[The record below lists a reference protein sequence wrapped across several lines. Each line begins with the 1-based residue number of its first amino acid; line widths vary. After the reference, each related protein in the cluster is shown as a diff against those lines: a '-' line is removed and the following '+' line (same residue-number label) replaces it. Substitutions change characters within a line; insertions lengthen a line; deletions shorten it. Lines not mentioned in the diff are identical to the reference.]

1 MDCEATSFSPGSI
14 IAELEIEIH
23 AYTQDVADSLAE
35 DAADLSTSGTL
46 ILSSEGDTL
55 TVSSLQGSGSG
66 GGLAKG
72 AIIGMAVAAVIVVM
86 LVVFIAIAVV
96 VHSRGKGTRD
106 TERGVGMQNPGFS
119 PNDEHRYKI

>member
-1 MDCEATSFSPGSI
+1 MGNQLRRELGSDLRGMDCEATSFSPGSI

-46 ILSSEGDTL
+46 VLSSEGDTL
-55 TVSSLQGSGSG
+55 TVSSLQGSG

-86 LVVFIAIAVV
+86 LVVFIVIAVV

-106 TERGVGMQNPGFS
+106 T
-119 PNDEHRYKI
+119 